1 MFKKFKLSIACLLA
15 AMMFF
20 MAPGIPAQAAASLKA
35 SISYSKQTIHLQ
47 WSEVSGVST
56 YYVYRAAN
64 WQKYEVD
71 CIATVK
77 GTTYTDATAFETA
90 EQYSEKTSSY
100 SYSILYEKNGKMTVL
115 AEKKV
120 SFVPSSYSVKTT
132 AATNCSSI
140 TLKWKKATNCTGYRI
155 YEKTGTGSWKAVKS
169 LSGTTYTIKS
179 RKPGTTYQYMVRPYT
194 NVGGKAIFRSRNSS
208 SDEQVLKAK
217 TKKISTPVLS
227 TSSGK
232 LKWKAI
238 SGVTGYR
245 VYKKTVDGWKAVTT
259 TKDCFL
265 SVSKGK
271 YTVRAYVKCGGKNYW
286 GSYNKNGI
294 SVK

>member
-1 MFKKFKLSIACLLA
+1 MLKKIKRSIAGLLA
-15 AMMFF
+15 IMMFL
-20 MAPGIPAQAAASLKA
+20 MIPGVPAQAAASLKA

-47 WSEVSGVST
+47 WSKVSGLST

-64 WQKYEVD
+64 WQDYEVD
-71 CIATVK
+71 QIATVK
-77 GTTYTDATAFETA
+77 GTSYSDTTAFETA
-90 EQYSEKTSSY
+90 EQFSEKTSSY

-140 TLKWKKATNCTGYRI
+140 TLKWKKAANCTGYRI
-155 YEKTGTGSWKAVKS
+155 YEKTSSGSWKKIKS
-169 LSGTTYTIKS
+169 VPGTTYTIKS
-179 RKPGTTYQYMVRPYT
+179 KKPGTTYQYMVRPYT
-194 NVGGKAIFRSRNSS
+194 NVGGKAIFRSKKSS
-208 SDEQVLKAK
+208 SDEQILKAK

-232 LKWKAI
+232 LKWEAI

-245 VYKKTVDGWKAVTT
+245 VYRKTADGWKRVTT
-259 TKDCFL
+259 TEKCSV

-271 YTVRAYVKCGGKNYW
+271 YTVKAYVKCGSKTYW